1 MRLLKRGCPAAF
13 LIACLVVVLPGSPA
27 QAQDKKEEDVS
38 LPTVDGL
45 RLSGVWYPGS
55 KGKSSDVILFL
66 HNWGESM
73 SKGDWSALAQAL
85 HQKGFAVLMFDF
97 RGHGKST
104 TMRTIDKPEEF
115 LNARKYPFNRY
126 ANTNATRP
134 EQLKGLDYKRFTKER
149 YFPYL
154 VNDIAAARRFIDG
167 RNDQGECNAGRIF
180 VIADREMCSLAML
193 WGGVEFHR
201 KGINPIAPG
210 VAPPNHIAGSDIMG
224 AVWLNYKSNPSVGPL
239 IEKMLRD
246 RELAEK
252 IERPLEDKVSVAFV
266 FSEDDKESANIARI
280 WFTRWSIKP
289 NQNEDRDKGKYM
301 IRVKGAKTL
310 QGVNLLDPKLKAD
323 EPILE
328 FITATKKKN
337 LTGNDYV
344 ERHPNVIEAMPVDLS
359 RLFGLKQ

>member
-13 LIACLVVVLPGSPA
+13 LVACLVVALPGSPA
-27 QAQDKKEEDVS
+27 RAQDKKEEDVS

-45 RLSGVWYPGS
+45 RLSGVWYPGA
-55 KGKSSDVILFL
+55 KGKSSDVVMML

-73 SKGDWSALAQAL
+73 SKGDWSSLAQAL

-104 TMRTIDKPEEF
+104 TPRTIDKPEEF
-115 LNARKYPFNRY
+115 LNARKYPFNRH
-126 ANTNATRP
+126 AGTNATRP
-134 EQLKGLDYKRFTKER
+134 EQLKGLDYHRFIKER

-180 VIADREMCSLAML
+180 VIADREMCSLSLL
-193 WGGVEFHR
+193 WGATEFHR
-201 KGINPIAPG
+201 RGINPIAVG
-210 VAPPNHIAGSDIMG
+210 AAPPNHIAGSDIMG
-224 AVWLNYKSNPSVGPL
+224 AVWLNYKSNPSVSPI

-246 RELAEK
+246 RELADK

-266 FSEDDKESANIARI
+266 FSEDDKEGASIPRI
-280 WFTRWSIKP
+280 WFNRWGIKP

-301 IRVKGAKTL
+301 IRVKGAKNL

-337 LTGNDYV
+337 LTGNDFV
-344 ERHPNVIEAMPVDLS
+344 ERHPSVIEAVPVPLE
-359 RLFGLKQ
+359 RYGLKP